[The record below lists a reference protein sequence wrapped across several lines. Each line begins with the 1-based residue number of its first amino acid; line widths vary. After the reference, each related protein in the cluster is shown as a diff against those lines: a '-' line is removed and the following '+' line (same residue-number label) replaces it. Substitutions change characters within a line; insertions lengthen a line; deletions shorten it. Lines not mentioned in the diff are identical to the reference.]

1 LRMFWKELSVR
12 LGSGSWRG
20 SQTPIVYTMSGVLTL

>member
-1 LRMFWKELSVR
+1 LRKFWIKSSVF

-20 SQTPIVYTMSGVLTL
+20 NQILIVCTMSGVLTL